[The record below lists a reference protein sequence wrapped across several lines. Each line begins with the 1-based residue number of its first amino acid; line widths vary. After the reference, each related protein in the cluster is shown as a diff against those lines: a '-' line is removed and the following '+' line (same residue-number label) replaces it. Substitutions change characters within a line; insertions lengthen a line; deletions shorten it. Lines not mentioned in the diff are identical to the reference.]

1 MNHLS
6 GLIYNLNDKVM
17 PFAPIQVGVE
27 AWKSA
32 RDDLGLTPNDY
43 ACLRG
48 HYSYIH
54 LVQRKSAGKSE
65 GGHVILDVLTNS
77 KQKPLEGPRSTKTF
91 RLESNKT
98 EHGLSRLHCKLCE
111 QKIPCR
117 STRTSLVAR
126 PAMVS
131 LVAIAAVCVCAAL
144 LFKSLPEV
152 RCTFRPFLWEDLKYG
167 WS

>member
-1 MNHLS
+1 MKLS
-6 GLIYNLNDKVM
+6 
-17 PFAPIQVGVE
+17 APIQVGIE

-32 RDDLGLTPNDY
+32 RDDSGLTPNDY
-43 ACLRG
+43 ASLRG

-65 GGHVILDVLTNS
+65 RGHVILNVPTDS
-77 KQKPLEGPRSTKTF
+77 KQKPLEGPRSTKPF
-91 RLESNKT
+91 SLESNKT
-98 EHGLSRLHCKLCE
+98 ERGLLRLHCKLCE

-117 STRTSLVAR
+117 PPRTSLVAR
-126 PAMVS
+126 PAMIS

-144 LFKSLPEV
+144 LFKSSPEV
-152 RCTFRPFLWEDLKYG
+152 RCIFHPFLWEEVKYG